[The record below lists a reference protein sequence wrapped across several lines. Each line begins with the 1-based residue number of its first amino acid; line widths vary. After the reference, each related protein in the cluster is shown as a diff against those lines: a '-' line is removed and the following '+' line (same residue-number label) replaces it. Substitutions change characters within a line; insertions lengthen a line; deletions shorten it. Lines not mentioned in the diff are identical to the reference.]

1 MYCTKCGTENTED
14 AKFCKNCGQPM
25 VRMKIPAETNAGN
38 AAGKTRKKKG
48 RTIFLIVSAV
58 IVMIS
63 IAVML
68 LLALADVRKEK
79 RYEENL
85 ESGQKFLEEEDY
97 EKAAACFDEAIAID
111 PKKVEWKNLSVQK
124 RSTKTPWNGSQ
135 RNMKRNRSF

>member
-1 MYCTKCGTENTED
+1 MRQRRNLEESAFAAFVLGNSRLKRKEKMYCTKCGTENTED

-97 EKAAACFDEAIAID
+97 EKAAACFDEAIAD
-111 PKKVEWKNLSVQK
+111 RKSVV
-124 RSTKTPWNGSQ
+124 
-135 RNMKRNRSF
+135 